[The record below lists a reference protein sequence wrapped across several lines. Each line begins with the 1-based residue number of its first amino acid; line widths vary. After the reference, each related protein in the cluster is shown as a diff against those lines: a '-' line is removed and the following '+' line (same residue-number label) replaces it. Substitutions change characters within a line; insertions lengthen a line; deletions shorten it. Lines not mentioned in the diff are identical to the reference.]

1 MTIGRNDIGRKNLGP
16 DAGFRRR
23 GAAWRHSASAKRK
36 MVNIWQG
43 LARRVEEK
51 PDFNRP

>member
-1 MTIGRNDIGRKNLGP
+1 MTIGRKDIWRKNLGP
-16 DAGFRRR
+16 DAGFRGR

-43 LARRVEEK
+43 LAPRVEEK
-51 PDFNRP
+51 LDFNRP

>member
-1 MTIGRNDIGRKNLGP
+1 MNIGRKDIA

-23 GAAWRHSASAKRK
+23 DAAGRHSTPAKRK

-43 LARRVEEK
+43 LPFGVEEK
-51 PDFNRP
+51 LDFNRP

>member
-1 MTIGRNDIGRKNLGP
+1 MSIGRKDMGA

-23 GAAWRHSASAKRK
+23 GAAWRYCASAKRK

>member
-1 MTIGRNDIGRKNLGP
+1 MNIGQKNLGP

-23 GAAWRHSASAKRK
+23 GAAWRYSASAKRK

-43 LARRVEEK
+43 LAPRVKDK
-51 PDFNRP
+51 PDFNRL